1 MNRFRQDLG
10 SDRNIKITD
19 LYMYKNTTIP
29 GVLIECGYLS
39 NFEERKKLQ
48 EIKYQKK
55 LASTIAKGV
64 VDYLK
69 ADKKI
74 KYIM

>member
-1 MNRFRQDLG
+1 
-10 SDRNIKITD
+10 
-19 LYMYKNTTIP
+19 MYTNTTLA